1 MKVRTAKKV
10 SFFYIYELEIFIRNY
25 TMLFQWL
32 YHISGIE
39 LFDGRLFRAGIAA
52 LLAAVLVFSLMPFY
66 IRFLRK
72 LDATSD
78 FDQAGATKAPPIMGG
93 ALLVVIVEVV
103 ALLVCKMNGYTVS
116 TLMILF
122 LFSVVGAIDDIAKV
136 RAKRLI
142 HLGKLKAADY
152 MDKADGISSSLRLG
166 LYFLISLIVAIFC
179 YKFIPEL
186 KGNLTVP
193 FCPISIF
200 QIHLPNWAFIA
211 FMTFVIAAT
220 ANGTNFTDGL
230 DSLVSVPI
238 ITSMIFVGAVAYIGG
253 NFIFSSYLH
262 VPFQPGCDEL
272 FPLAMAIAGAM
283 LAYLWFNS
291 PPAEIYM
298 GDSGSVGFGATIG
311 IMFIL
316 VQAGLFLPLVCII
329 ILAEAFSV
337 LFQIGWFKVTKK
349 IFGSGRRLFLCA
361 PLHHHYQK
369 KWEGRF
375 ASKQLLNSKIV
386 WRMHLISLFALIIS
400 MVIFFGIR

>member
-1 MKVRTAKKV
+1 M
-10 SFFYIYELEIFIRNY
+10 
-25 TMLFQWL
+25 
-32 YHISGIE
+32 E

-52 LLAAVLVFSLMPFY
+52 LLAAALVFIFMPKY
-66 IRFLRK
+66 IRMLQR

-78 FDQAGATKAPPIMGG
+78 FDKNSAVKAPPIMGG
-93 ALLVVIVEVV
+93 ALLVVIVEIVS
-103 ALLVCKMNGYTVS
+103 LLVCKMNGYTVS
-116 TLMILF
+116 TLVVLILF
-122 LFSVVGAIDDIAKV
+122 SAVGAIDDIAKV
-136 RAKRLI
+136 RAKRMI
-142 HLGKLKAADY
+142 ALGKLKAAEY

-166 LYFLISLIVAIFC
+166 LYFLISLVVAIFS

-186 KGNLTVP
+186 RGDLTVP
-193 FCPISIF
+193 FFPIDVF
-200 QIHLPNWAFIA
+200 QIHLPNWIFVG
-211 FMTFVIAAT
+211 FMTFVIAAA

-253 NFIFSSYLH
+253 NFIFSSYLN
-262 VPFQPGCDEL
+262 VPYLPGCDEL
-272 FPLAMAIAGAM
+272 FPLAMSIAGAL

-298 GDSGSVGFGATIG
+298 GDSGSVGFGAAIG

-337 LFQIGWFKVTKK
+337 LFQISFFKITKK
-349 IFGSGRRLFLCA
+349 MTGTGKRLFLCA

-386 WRMHLISLFALIIS
+386 WRMHLISLFALVVS